1 MDICETEFLKN
12 WSNKCT
18 GNSFIS
24 RQWYCKLSQ
33 VDSLNEW
40 GSQIWRYSWSCR
52 RCLVWLLI
60 GVFVP
65 LSNPCMS
72 SYVAFFFATPPC
84 PLPLL
89 SITAAAAAATEA
101 QYTCNTM
108 IRPSAS
114 VPPSLAPSACHR
126 RRCRLTLSV
135 CNHSWIIKFGRIS
148 YLLSHCYPLL
158 RFCFAAL
165 RFSAFWPSIYEW
177 CLKSP
182 CRQTHILSHFSGFT
196 RLF

>member
-1 MDICETEFLKN
+1 M
-12 WSNKCT
+12 
-18 GNSFIS
+18 
-24 RQWYCKLSQ
+24 
-33 VDSLNEW
+33 
-40 GSQIWRYSWSCR
+40 
-52 RCLVWLLI
+52 WLLI
-60 GVFVP
+60 GVCVP
-65 LSNPCMS
+65 LSTPCRRTS
-72 SYVAFFFATPPC
+72 RSFLPPFSLT
-84 PLPLL
+84 LPLL
-89 SITAAAAAATEA
+89 SITAAAAATEA

-108 IRPSAS
+108 IRPSVPRS
-114 VPPSLAPSACHR
+114 FRVPPPPLPFNPLCLSLSAC
-126 RRCRLTLSV
+126 